1 MMNSQPRFEPC
12 DKYERLLEQKVKKF
26 FCGQLR
32 DSCFEK
38 VLNLD
43 ASYAYSDEPIPF
55 SEVSR
60 LTFQPIRKGEI
71 WAKKNFA
78 CAWFRLSG
86 SIPAEMDRRNLYL
99 EFSDDGEALL
109 VDSNGSALK
118 GFTAGSV
125 VFGIL
130 DSSIEKRYYQLE
142 DVLTTDG
149 CFELYLDAASNSLLG
164 EFNQGAARL
173 NAACVVRR
181 NPQIQDVYW
190 DFDTLLDYLDAIGDN
205 NPNRNRILYGLR
217 AAQNLIVY
225 KDPEWYSKT
234 KKILTGLFELPGCEN
249 IQVTAVGHA
258 HLDLAWLW
266 PIRETKRKARRTFAN
281 FVDLARKYPDF
292 HFVVSQPQQLVWVRE
307 QDPDL
312 YHELKQLEKDGIMEI
327 IGGGWVESDTNL
339 PGEESLAR
347 QMLYGQKFWQEEF
360 GHYVKTCWLPD
371 AFGYSAGFPQILKLS
386 GQDSFMTI
394 KISWSNRTVFPYN
407 SFYWEG
413 VDGTRILVHMPPEGN
428 YNSLA
433 GPKALLNAKNGIKQS
448 DPKDRLMMVYG
459 VGDGGGGPSETTLER
474 NRRTSN
480 VPYLPKVKMGSAQ
493 AYFDQLREEDLPIYC
508 GEMYLEMHRGTYTS
522 QSNSKN
528 NSREFEEKMLSLEKF
543 LSVSGNYGNKEAV
556 DALWKEALLYQFHD
570 VIPGS
575 SIRRVYEESNAM
587 YHQML
592 ERLEKMAQEVG
603 LSFQPGA
610 RLLNPT
616 EETVFTIQPAGDSFL
631 LYEGREKEIPPRI
644 FNNPRT
650 GFDISHIETDFY
662 SLDIALDGSF
672 ENICLSGSGK
682 KIAGSANRLR
692 VFMDTGDAWDF
703 EDDYREQPERY
714 MSLKKTDTKDYGD
727 LVVLEQT
734 YQFKE
739 SELHQTVLFY
749 RHDPCIYVTHH
760 VNWRNTGYM
769 LRSETIPQTWA
780 PIVYSDIQ
788 YGYLGRPTSDE
799 TAHEAAQ
806 FEMCCQKW
814 MDLSQKS
821 CGLAVLNNAKNGF
834 MAKRGILSINLL
846 RSTDYP
852 CTHSDQEPC
861 SYSYAFYPHEGGFD
875 PLDMETKAR
884 CFSSRYLYGEN
895 CELAPSFDNPQI
907 QITAFKPAYDGEG
920 FVLRAFEC
928 TGQETMTSL
937 RLPRG
942 FEVVSEVNLLEDPVG
957 SVERDLCFKPFQIRS
972 FRLRKTSHSS

>member
-1 MMNSQPRFEPC
+1 MMKSQPKFEPC

-130 DSSIEKRYYQLE
+130 DSSIEKRYYRLD

-149 CFELYLDAASNSLLG
+149 CFELYLDAASNSLPG

-205 NPNRNRILYGLR
+205 DPNCNRILYGLR

-307 QDPDL
+307 QDPNL
-312 YHELKQLEKDGIMEI
+312 YRELKRLEEDGVMEI

-413 VDGTRILVHMPPEGN
+413 VDGTRIGEW
-428 YNSLA
+428 
-433 GPKALLNAKNGIKQS
+433 IK
-448 DPKDRLMMVYG
+448 YG
-459 VGDGGGGPSETTLER
+459 TKG
-474 NRRTSN
+474 SN
-480 VPYLPKVKMGSAQ
+480 
-493 AYFDQLREEDLPIYC
+493 
-508 GEMYLEMHRGTYTS
+508 
-522 QSNSKN
+522 
-528 NSREFEEKMLSLEKF
+528 
-543 LSVSGNYGNKEAV
+543 
-556 DALWKEALLYQFHD
+556 
-570 VIPGS
+570 
-575 SIRRVYEESNAM
+575 
-587 YHQML
+587 
-592 ERLEKMAQEVG
+592 
-603 LSFQPGA
+603 
-610 RLLNPT
+610 
-616 EETVFTIQPAGDSFL
+616 
-631 LYEGREKEIPPRI
+631 
-644 FNNPRT
+644 
-650 GFDISHIETDFY
+650 
-662 SLDIALDGSF
+662 
-672 ENICLSGSGK
+672 
-682 KIAGSANRLR
+682 
-692 VFMDTGDAWDF
+692 
-703 EDDYREQPERY
+703 
-714 MSLKKTDTKDYGD
+714 
-727 LVVLEQT
+727 
-734 YQFKE
+734 
-739 SELHQTVLFY
+739 
-749 RHDPCIYVTHH
+749 
-760 VNWRNTGYM
+760 
-769 LRSETIPQTWA
+769 
-780 PIVYSDIQ
+780 
-788 YGYLGRPTSDE
+788 
-799 TAHEAAQ
+799 
-806 FEMCCQKW
+806 
-814 MDLSQKS
+814 
-821 CGLAVLNNAKNGF
+821 
-834 MAKRGILSINLL
+834 
-846 RSTDYP
+846 
-852 CTHSDQEPC
+852 
-861 SYSYAFYPHEGGFD
+861 
-875 PLDMETKAR
+875 
-884 CFSSRYLYGEN
+884 
-895 CELAPSFDNPQI
+895 
-907 QITAFKPAYDGEG
+907 
-920 FVLRAFEC
+920 
-928 TGQETMTSL
+928 
-937 RLPRG
+937 
-942 FEVVSEVNLLEDPVG
+942 
-957 SVERDLCFKPFQIRS
+957 
-972 FRLRKTSHSS
+972 